1 MLAAPVGKARILV
14 VDDEAG
20 VRKFFRLALE
30 QAGYEV
36 TEAENGRQALDQALA
51 GRVDLLIT
59 DLVMPEKEGIET
71 IRALRREAPGI
82 GIIAVSGAFGGMFL
96 SHARMLGADAV
107 LGKPVGAN
115 LLLAKVAEVLEARRL

>member
-1 MLAAPVGKARILV
+1 MLAGKGRAARVLV
-14 VDDEAG
+14 VDDETG

-36 TEAENGRQALDQALA
+36 TEAENGKQALEQALA

-71 IRALRREAPGI
+71 IRALRRQAPGI

-96 SHARMLGADAV
+96 STARMLGADVV
-107 LGKPVGAN
+107 LSKPVDAE
-115 LLLAKVAEVLEARRL
+115 LLLAKVAEVLGARRS